1 MPVIFKYLSENKI
14 VFDSLDPAY
23 FALDGIDFCEYLNT
37 YQNKQVKLR
46 MAEFKVLFKL
56 KRMASSANYLEHDA
70 PLPPSTHPSPCSIN
84 CLDKIAFLFNLS
96 KSKFHH
102 DIEMKVKLISIR
114 SILGCHNY
122 CLGDWFGETGN
133 KVHVIN
139 KLRAWALCEY
149 FNFYFVT

>member
-1 MPVIFKYLSENKI
+1 
-14 VFDSLDPAY
+14 
-23 FALDGIDFCEYLNT
+23 
-37 YQNKQVKLR
+37 
-46 MAEFKVLFKL
+46 
-56 KRMASSANYLEHDA
+56 MASSANCLEHDA

-84 CLDKIAFLFNLS
+84 CLDKIVFLFNLS